1 MVKWLKLR
9 PEKYIAIVGHS
20 SFIGQFKDN
29 KIGNVSP
36 IGDAVAMLPPIVP
49 TFRI

>member
-1 MVKWLKLR
+1 MGITFLLSRLSIKTS
-9 PEKYIAIVGHS
+9 A
-20 SFIGQFKDN
+20 FNDN

-36 IGDAVAMLPPIVP
+36 IGDAVAMLPPMVP

>member
-1 MVKWLKLR
+1 MTFLL
-9 PEKYIAIVGHS
+9 S
-20 SFIGQFKDN
+20 SLSIKTSAFNDN

-36 IGDAVAMLPPIVP
+36 IGDAVAMFPPMVP